1 MQFLAVFLWVFL
13 KTSSDF
19 WLAHWSTVTDSEHS
33 NLYYY
38 GIYAT
43 LGVVATLITFVR
55 IGTVIL
61 KGVAMSRRL
70 HTDMLKRI
78 IRAPINLFFDRVP
91 IGRLI
96 NRFASDL
103 DMIDSTLPFNF
114 GGMMHSPVNLLAKF
128 IVCCYA
134 GTVWVLPLAFLFLF
148 VGVKIQRRYLAVYRE
163 VYRLC
168 KAYKRVRMNN

>member
-1 MQFLAVFLWVFL
+1 M
-13 KTSSDF
+13 
-19 WLAHWSTVTDSEHS
+19 VTDSEHS
-33 NLYYY
+33 DLYYY

-43 LGVVATLITFVR
+43 LGIALTFITFVR
-55 IGTVIL
+55 IGAVIL
-61 KGVAMSRRL
+61 KGVNMSRRL
-70 HTDMLKRI
+70 HTDMLGRI
-78 IRAPINLFFDRVP
+78 IRASINLFFDRVP

-103 DMIDSTLPFNF
+103 DMIDSTLPFNL

-128 IVCCYA
+128 VVCCYA
-134 GTVWVLPLAFLFLF
+134 GTLWVLPLAFLFLF

-168 KAYKRVRMNN
+168 KRRV